1 MHAVKRNFLVQSFLL
16 LISILFP
23 FHVNVNFK
31 MHYFEINPFFI
42 SSVLHRNFCRPDVVR
57 YYLLADRS
65 GPSSLIQ
72 VHHAFLSSKKCIELQ
87 GIEPFATE
95 DGFEKVNTIVTGQK
109 VSYKDNK
116 YILCLEDRVRY
127 TIS

>member
-31 MHYFEINPFFI
+31 MHYFDTNPFFI
-42 SSVLHRNFCRPDVVR
+42 PSVIHCNFCRPDVAR

-72 VHHAFLSSKKCIELQ
+72 VHHTFLSTKKCIELQ

-95 DGFEKVNTIVTGQK
+95 DGFENVNTILTGQK
-109 VSYKDNK
+109 VSDKGNK
-116 YILCLEDRVRY
+116 YILCLEDRVRC

>member
-1 MHAVKRNFLVQSFLL
+1 
-16 LISILFP
+16 
-23 FHVNVNFK
+23 

-42 SSVLHRNFCRPDVVR
+42 SSVLHRNFWHPDVVR
-57 YYLLADRS
+57 YYLLTDRS

-72 VHHAFLSSKKCIELQ
+72 VHHAFFSTKKCIELQ

-95 DGFEKVNTIVTGQK
+95 DSFEKVNTTVAGQK
-109 VSYKDNK
+109 VSDKDNK